1 MDKKEKNQL
10 KLTIMNVLYY
20 VDEKSEQDKMIT
32 ILEKYNARFVD
43 SKFKDFLDKL
53 IKNTKKDYFEKVDYL
68 IKDIFENH
76 FGNKEKNIIMEM
88 LSEIK
93 PIFEQAQ
100 RTVWDRFV
108 DLFKWS

>member
-53 IKNTKKDYFEKVDYL
+53 IKNTKEDYFEKS
-68 IKDIFENH
+68 
-76 FGNKEKNIIMEM
+76 G
-88 LSEIK
+88 
-93 PIFEQAQ
+93 
-100 RTVWDRFV
+100 
-108 DLFKWS
+108 LFDKRYF

>member
-20 VDEKSEQDKMIT
+20 VDEKSEQDKMIA
-32 ILEKYNARFVD
+32 ILEKYNARFID

-53 IKNTKKDYFEKVDYL
+53 IKSTKKDYYEKVDYL
-68 IKDIFENH
+68 LKDIFEGN
-76 FGNKEKNIIMEM
+76 FGNEEKDIIKEM

-100 RTVWDRFV
+100 RAIWDQFV

>member
-20 VDEKSEQDKMIT
+20 VDDKAEQDKMIA
-32 ILEKYNARFVD
+32 ILEKYNARFPD
-43 SKFKDFLDKL
+43 SKLKDIIDKF
-53 IKNTKKDYFEKVDYL
+53 IKNTKKDYYAKVDFL
-68 IKDIFENH
+68 LKDIFEGK
-76 FGNKEKNIIMEM
+76 FENKEKDIIREM

-100 RTVWDRFV
+100 RTIWDQFV